1 MVIRMRRK
9 NYVLFP
15 SLDYGFVLS
24 VMKSQLTIFLTVIL
38 PGCWVLCSAADAIN
52 GGTDVQTGK
61 IGALE
66 PVSNSHRPSLLQT
79 KGNQIVNGSAEIVR
93 LKGLMIPDPA
103 RLAGERR
110 YAHTLFETVRATG
123 ARVIR
128 IPVHPK
134 FWARDPDYIG
144 HYLDP
149 AVRWAGELGMYV
161 ILDWH
166 SIGNEVTGYAPQV
179 PDLFC
184 HTDAMTTNFWE
195 RVASHFKDEPHVIFE
210 IFNEPENISAADW
223 RRCANRLVRVIRAQG
238 AGQLIIVGGLEYGRE
253 LDWVLREPVA
263 GENIAYASHI
273 FPSHARSGWDHDFGS
288 VAARYPVVIT
298 EWGFIDKK
306 QTPNPS
312 DSYLSG
318 DVGTYGDPLMSYLAK
333 RGIGWVACWFDE
345 QWQPAMLLPG
355 GNGYT
360 DWGKFATLELKNT
373 R

>member
-1 MVIRMRRK
+1 MANIMRSR
-9 NYVLFP
+9 
-15 SLDYGFVLS
+15 
-24 VMKSQLTIFLTVIL
+24 LTILLTVIL
-38 PGCWVLCSAADAIN
+38 LGCWILCSAADAVN
-52 GGTDVQTGK
+52 GGTNVQTEET
-61 IGALE
+61 GALE
-66 PVSNSHRPSLLQT
+66 PASISRCPSQLQT
-79 KGNQIVNGSAEIVR
+79 KGNRIVNGTAEIVR

-110 YAHTLFETVRATG
+110 YAHALFETVRATG
-123 ARVIR
+123 ANVIR
-128 IPVHPK
+128 IPVHPQ
-134 FWARDPDYIG
+134 FWARDPDYVR

-149 AVRWAGELGMYV
+149 AVQWAGELGMYIV
-161 ILDWH
+161 LDWH

-179 PDLFC
+179 PELFC
-184 HTDAMTTNFWE
+184 HTDAMTTNFWKQ
-195 RVASHFKDEPHVIFE
+195 VASHFKDEPHVIFE
-210 IFNEPENISAADW
+210 IFNEPQNISAADW
-223 RRCANRLVRVIRAQG
+223 RRCANRLVRVIRTQG
-238 AGQLIIVGGLEYGRE
+238 ARQLIIVGGLNYGRE

-273 FPSHARSGWDHDFGS
+273 FPSHARSGWDHEFGS
-288 VAARYPVVIT
+288 VASRYPVVIT

-312 DSYLSG
+312 DKYLSG
-318 DVGTYGDPLMSYLAK
+318 DVGTYGDPLMSYLAE

-360 DWGKFATLELKNT
+360 DWGKFATLELKKT

>member
-1 MVIRMRRK
+1 MANIMRSR
-9 NYVLFP
+9 
-15 SLDYGFVLS
+15 
-24 VMKSQLTIFLTVIL
+24 LTILLTVIL
-38 PGCWVLCSAADAIN
+38 HGCWIACSAAAAPE
-52 GGTDVQTGK
+52 GGTNVQTREA
-61 IGALE
+61 GALE
-66 PVSNSHRPSLLQT
+66 PASISRRPSRLQT
-79 KGNQIVNGSAEIVR
+79 KGNRIVNGTAEIVR

-110 YAHTLFETVRATG
+110 YTRTLFETVAATG
-123 ARVIR
+123 ANVIR
-128 IPVHPK
+128 IPVHPQ
-134 FWARDPDYIG
+134 FWARDPDYLR

-166 SIGNEVTGYAPQV
+166 SIGNEATGYAPQV
-179 PDLFC
+179 PELFC

-195 RVASHFKDEPHVIFE
+195 HVAFHFKDEPQVIFE
-210 IFNEPENISAADW
+210 IFNEPQNISAADW
-223 RRCANRLVRVIRAQG
+223 RSCANRLVRVIRAQR
-238 AGQLIIVGGLEYGRE
+238 ARQLIIVGGLEYGRK

-263 GENIAYASHI
+263 GENITYASHI

-306 QTPNPS
+306 QTPNPP
-312 DSYLSG
+312 DGYLSG
-318 DVGTYGDPLMSYLAK
+318 DAGTYGDPLMSYLAE

-345 QWQPAMLLPG
+345 QWQPAMLLPA

-360 DWGKFATLELKNT
+360 SWGKFATLELKNT